1 MKPQGYRLPPDI
13 VEARRLKKQGQGV
26 GSRPHN
32 PHDAA
37 SYDPER
43 TWGEGAQLFKCTRCD
58 EEVVVVPTDP
68 QDRDIP

>member
-1 MKPQGYRLPPDI
+1 MYDYRDFKLMHRHGPDDW
-13 VEARRLKKQGQGV
+13 AKL
-26 GSRPHN
+26 RPHN